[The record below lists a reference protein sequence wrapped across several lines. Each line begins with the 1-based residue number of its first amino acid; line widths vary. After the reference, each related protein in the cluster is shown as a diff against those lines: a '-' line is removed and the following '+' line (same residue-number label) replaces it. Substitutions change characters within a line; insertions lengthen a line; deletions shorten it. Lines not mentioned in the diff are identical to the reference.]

1 MTMDTQHSGG
11 HRLRITTP
19 VEIRS
24 HFREDVTTG
33 LQRSQ
38 KTIPPKYFYDRR
50 GSLLFEQICQ
60 QPEYYLT
67 RTEAS
72 ILQTHAADIW
82 DEIGDCTIV
91 ELGSGSSVKTRL
103 LFDEGQRRNLELR
116 YVPIDIS
123 APMLEATAKA
133 LVGEYPHMIVDAL
146 ATDYL
151 NGLTALPNGKPR
163 LVIFLGSN
171 LGNFTR
177 EEQKQLFAKL
187 TETLKPGDFFL
198 LGCDLQKPIDIL
210 EPAYNDAAGVTAA
223 FNLNLLQRMNR
234 ELAAR
239 FDLSRFSHL
248 AFYNQELHQIEMH
261 LLSEKQQQVTISGL
275 NLHIPF
281 RAEETI
287 HTEISRKFSP
297 TEISAQ
303 LAACGFL
310 QRALWMDPRG
320 WFMVAL
326 FRFVGKPTEA

>member
-1 MTMDTQHSGG
+1 MDTQHTEAN
-11 HRLRITTP
+11 RLRISTP
-19 VEIRS
+19 VEIHS
-24 HFREDVTTG
+24 HFREDVAIG

-38 KTIPPKYFYDRR
+38 KAIPPKYFYDQH
-50 GSLLFEQICQ
+50 GSFLFEQICQ

-72 ILQTHAADIW
+72 ILQAHVADIW
-82 DEIGDCTIV
+82 DEVGDATIV

-103 LFDEGQRRNLELR
+103 LFDEGQRRDLPLR

-123 APMLEATAKA
+123 ASMLEATANS
-133 LVGEYPHMIVDAL
+133 LVNEYPRLVVDAL

-171 LGNFTR
+171 LGNFTP
-177 EEQKQLFAKL
+177 EEQDRLFTHL
-187 TETLKPGDFFL
+187 TQTLQPGDFFL
-198 LGCDLQKPIDIL
+198 LGCDLQKPITVL

-239 FDLSRFSHL
+239 FDLSRFSHR
-248 AFYNQELHQIEMH
+248 AFYNQHLHQIEMH
-261 LLSEKQQQVTISGL
+261 LQSEKKQQVVINDLDLQVSF
-275 NLHIPF
+275 H
-281 RAEETI
+281 AEETI

-297 TEISAQ
+297 PEVCTR
-303 LAACGFL
+303 LASYGFQ
-310 QRALWMDPRG
+310 QRALWSDSQD
-320 WFMVAL
+320 WFLVAL
-326 FRFVGKPTEA
+326 FRFAGKPSEV